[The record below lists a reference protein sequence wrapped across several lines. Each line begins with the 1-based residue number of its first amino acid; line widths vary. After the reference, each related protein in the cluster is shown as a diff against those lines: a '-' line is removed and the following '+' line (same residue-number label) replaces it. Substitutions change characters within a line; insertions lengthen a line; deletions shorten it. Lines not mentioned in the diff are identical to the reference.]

1 MSKIVLVY
9 FGAGG
14 GHRAATRAL
23 ADAIQEQGR
32 PWEVEALNLDDALES
47 IDPVH
52 RISNV
57 HGGELYNWSLR
68 NGWTA
73 GSSGVIPMMHGL
85 IRLLHDRQVALLTE
99 CWRRL
104 RPDLVVSL
112 VPHFNRALFE
122 SLRLVAPRAPYATV
136 LTDIADYPPHF
147 WLERQ
152 DQHVICGSE
161 RAVQQALALG
171 VDRRWIWRVSG
182 MIVHPRFYRPMRGDR
197 RQARRAL
204 GLNPDLSTGLVMFGG
219 NGSQTMFSIARNA
232 AKSAF
237 AGQLIFLCGGNRELK
252 SQLQQLLLP
261 YPMHA
266 EGFTNDVAWYM
277 WLSDFFVGKP
287 GPGSVSEALAMRLPV
302 IVESG
307 IKTLAQERYNVDW
320 IREMGV
326 GVAVSS
332 ARAIPGAMRT
342 LMQGEARQ
350 RALER
355 IESLNNR
362 AVFEIPVI
370 LDHLLAEAA
379 CAPGKV
385 NWETGPAG
393 LPAGWAR
400 PESA

>member
-23 ADAIQEQGR
+23 ADAIREQGR
-32 PWEVEALNLDDALES
+32 PWEVETLNLDDALES

-73 GSSGVIPMMHGL
+73 GSAGVIPMMHGL
-85 IRLLHDRQVALLTE
+85 IRLLHDRQVSLLQD

-122 SLRLVAPRAPYATV
+122 SLRLVAPTVPYATV

-182 MIVHPRFYRPMRGDR
+182 MIVHPHFYLPMHGDR
-197 RQARRAL
+197 REAKRRL
-204 GLNPDLSTGLVMFGG
+204 GLDPDLSTGLVMFGG
-219 NGSQTMFSIARNA
+219 NGSRTMLSIAQNA
-232 AKSAF
+232 AKTAF
-237 AGQLIFLCGGNRELK
+237 EGQLIFLCGGNRDLL
-252 SQLQQLLLP
+252 SQLRRLSLP
-261 YPMHA
+261 YPIHA

-326 GVAVSS
+326 GIAVSS
-332 ARAIPGAMRT
+332 ARAIPGAMSA
-342 LMQGEARQ
+342 LMHGEARE
-350 RALER
+350 RALQQ

-370 LDHLLAEAA
+370 LDHLLAESA

-385 NWETGPAG
+385 HRETQPAVQ
-393 LPAGWAR
+393 PARWAQ